1 MRMTSSG
8 LRPEIPGGA
17 AGLPFRIA
25 GRGRERRPEDVES
38 PGGYRVHESPSK
50 GLSERLRQ
58 AERER
63 DAALDAS
70 RAKGD
75 FLAELSHELRSPL
88 QAMTGWLALLRA
100 GTLDAEMRQHALDV
114 IERNLKAQVVLVD
127 DLLDVARIA
136 TGKRVVE
143 TATVDLATI
152 VSNAIDDQ
160 RLAARARGVT
170 LVGPSPGESLI
181 VRGDA
186 RLLTQV
192 VANLLTNALKFT
204 SEGGVVRVALVPES
218 AKAVLE
224 IRDSGDG
231 IAPELLPHVFERFRQ
246 GSARGGRAR
255 SGLGLGLAI
264 AKDLV
269 AGHGGSI
276 TAASEGD
283 GCGALFRVTLPR
295 CPSA

>member
-1 MRMTSSG
+1 MTSSS
-8 LRPEIPGGA
+8 LRPEIPEGA
-17 AGLPFRIA
+17 AGLPFQIA
-25 GRGRERRPEDVES
+25 GSAQEHGREDVER
-38 PGGYRVHESPSK
+38 PGGYRPHERSAQGWSQ
-50 GLSERLRQ
+50 RLCR

-70 RAKGD
+70 RTKDD

-88 QAMTGWLALLRA
+88 QTMMGWLALLRA
-100 GTLDAEMRQHALDV
+100 GTLDSEMQQHALDV
-114 IERNLKAQVVLVD
+114 IQRNLKAQAVLVD

-136 TGKRVVE
+136 TGKRVIA
-143 TATVDLATI
+143 TAPVDLATI
-152 VSNAIDDQ
+152 VSDAIADQ
-160 RLAARARGVT
+160 QLAARARGVA
-170 LVGPSPGESLI
+170 LVGPAPGESLI

-218 AKAVLE
+218 AQGVLE
-224 IRDSGDG
+224 IRDTGDG
-231 IAPELLPHVFERFRQ
+231 IAPELLPHVFDRFRQ
-246 GSARGGRAR
+246 GPARGRRAR

-264 AKDLV
+264 ARDLV
-269 AGHGGSI
+269 VEQGGSI

-283 GCGALFRVTLPR
+283 GWGALFRVTLPR
-295 CPSA
+295 GGAST